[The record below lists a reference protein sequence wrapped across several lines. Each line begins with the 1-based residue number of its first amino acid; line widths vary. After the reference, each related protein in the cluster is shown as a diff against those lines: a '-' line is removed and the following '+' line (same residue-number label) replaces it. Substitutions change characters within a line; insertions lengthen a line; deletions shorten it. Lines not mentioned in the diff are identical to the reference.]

1 MPAMILSLPMTSWPP
16 LRALGL
22 TATRYIVGAMLWLIG
37 ASCQSPEVMVPQVP
51 QPVIRQQWQLQP
63 GTIIAKRSVVAG
75 LGDIS
80 IDLNGGSV
88 YAPFSGR
95 LHHDGKNCAMF
106 SSPDLPAYL
115 TRLCG
120 LRRFRSGDLQ
130 PGDRIGSGQM
140 LHFATLRK
148 QPDGTW
154 AMVEP
159 SRDLLS
165 RFLRRTTD
173 EFPPASVNQP

>member
-1 MPAMILSLPMTSWPP
+1 
-16 LRALGL
+16 
-22 TATRYIVGAMLWLIG
+22 MLWLIG
-37 ASCQSPEVMVPQVP
+37 ASCQSSETIAP
-51 QPVIRQQWQLQP
+51 QPVIQQQWQMQP
-63 GTIIAKRSVVAG
+63 GTVIADRAVVAG

-80 IDLNGGSV
+80 IDLDGGSV

-95 LHHDGKNCAMF
+95 LQRDGQGCAIF

-120 LRRFRSGDLQ
+120 LRHFRSGNLR
-130 PGDRIGSGQM
+130 PGDRIGSGRM

-159 SRDLLS
+159 SQDLVS
-165 RFLRRTTD
+165 RFLRPAIDYPATPLDQTD
-173 EFPPASVNQP
+173 SLNPS